1 MNIIA
6 LSAKARC
13 GKDTA
18 ASFIRDFKHLNAT
31 TYALAATFKE
41 AIAKHFSDLFTH
53 ADVFGTGVD
62 RNTAEFFIE
71 EEDFIKR
78 VKSIFLDYGYDLD
91 ENKIDW
97 QGVYANGQVWTIRRI
112 MQYVGT
118 DVGCNQVDLMVWV
131 KILDSELFKLD
142 KVYDTVII
150 TDCRQD
156 HEMSY
161 MRTLGANVL
170 HIIRDTGLEDGHS
183 TEQGLPKLPQDY
195 VIDNNGTLEEFYA
208 ELSKFVETLKN

>member
-1 MNIIA
+1 MNLIA

-18 ASFIRDFKHLNAT
+18 ASFIRDYQHLNAT
-31 TYALAATFKE
+31 TFALAATFKE

-91 ENKIDW
+91 EKKIDW

-131 KILDSELFKLD
+131 KILDTELFKLD

-170 HIIRDTGLEDGHS
+170 HIIRDTGLEDSHS
-183 TEQGLPKLPQDY
+183 TEKGLPVLEGDY
-195 VIDNNGTLEEFYA
+195 VIDNNGTLQEFYV
-208 ELSKFVETLKN
+208 ELDKYVNTLKV